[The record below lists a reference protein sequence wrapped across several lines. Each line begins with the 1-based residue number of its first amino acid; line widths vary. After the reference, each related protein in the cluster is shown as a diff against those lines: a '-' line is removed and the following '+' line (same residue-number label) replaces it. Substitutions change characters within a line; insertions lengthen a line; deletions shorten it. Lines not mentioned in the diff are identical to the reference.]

1 MRYIPIIQYTYL
13 FTVRID
19 ADNEEPYRDALGKA
33 MRASFNAYCTRKAI
47 EAITGSRAAADAT
60 MMSEDNFEPYI
71 PTALVSRIWRIH
83 DKVDGHGSLRASRLE
98 PEYMDTDAPH

>member
-1 MRYIPIIQYTYL
+1 
-13 FTVRID
+13 
-19 ADNEEPYRDALGKA
+19 
-33 MRASFNAYCTRKAI
+33 
-47 EAITGSRAAADAT
+47 